1 MQCDSDLL
9 HTIGIL
15 IVDVSQF
22 LTIRDFQSRTSD
34 NSPYACS
41 NGVFKEFMCPSDHA
55 GLDSPMKY

>member
-9 HTIGIL
+9 HIIETL
-15 IVDVSQF
+15 IVDMSQF
-22 LTIRDFQSRTSD
+22 LIIRDFQSRTSN

-41 NGVFKEFMCPSDHA
+41 NGVFKGFMCPSDHA